1 MKNEEKLNRLIV
13 LYREI
18 MKKKSEKLLKKFEV
32 L

>member
-1 MKNEEKLNRLIV
+1 MKNEEKLNRLII

-18 MKKKSEKLLKKFEV
+18 VKKKSENLLKKFEV